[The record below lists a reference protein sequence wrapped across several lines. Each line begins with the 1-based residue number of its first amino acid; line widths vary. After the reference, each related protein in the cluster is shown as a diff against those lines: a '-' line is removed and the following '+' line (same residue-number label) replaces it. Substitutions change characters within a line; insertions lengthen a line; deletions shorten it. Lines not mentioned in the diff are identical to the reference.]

1 MSTLANE
8 DDGWLDQVRGGDFA
22 SIPHAPTWLQSARLA
37 HLLNGYATSID
48 VGLGNL
54 HGWAN
59 KRADEAARIG
69 SWRGTALELWLCLFY
84 EHRRWRH
91 FGCQPEGQDRELVA
105 RLWRQ
110 LRGELQIAG
119 DNECAIILVQIAAG
133 SAKMR

>member
-22 SIPHAPTWLQSARLA
+22 AIPHAPTWLQSARLA

-59 KRADEAARIG
+59 ERADEAAQTG
-69 SWRGTALELWLCLFY
+69 SWRGTAIELWLCLFY

-91 FGCQPEGQDRELVA
+91 FGCEPEGQDRELA
-105 RLWRQ
+105 AHLWRQ
-110 LRGELQIAG
+110 LRSELQTAADDG
-119 DNECAIILVQIAAG
+119 RAIILAQIAV
-133 SAKMR
+133 SAVAMR

>member
-8 DDGWLDQVRGGDFA
+8 DDGWLKQVREGDFA
-22 SIPHAPTWLQSARLA
+22 AIPHALAWLQSARLA

-59 KRADEAARIG
+59 ERADEAARIG

-91 FGCQPEGQDRELVA
+91 FGCEPEGQDRELAA
-105 RLWRQ
+105 RLWQQ
-110 LRGELQIAG
+110 LRGELQITG
-119 DNECAIILVQIAAG
+119 DDERVTILSQIAAC
-133 SAKMR
+133 SAKLR